1 MKRKLASLLMMSLV
15 FTQLTGCSLFQKVT
29 AEDLVIDGFNTL
41 ANADSYDMDME
52 LILDIKAEI
61 EEGMNMGMGIKA
73 DLNIEGEDDITH
85 IKGDMGIEVMDM
97 SMEEELESWV
107 EVDGDTTYTY
117 DYSAEDDA
125 WYVSEEDTDEDD
137 DKVRFDEDLLD
148 IFTDL
153 TLDERESKKDDYVVT
168 ALVDMDEIKDL
179 LEEFGD
185 TSSLDELEDLGIDT
199 DSKDFEL
206 GFTMEMTFDAD
217 TKEIKTLMLDID
229 GDAVSVDG
237 VEFEEFAFEL
247 TFNSFN
253 EELDLSI
260 PKSVKNDALA
270 APSADDFD
278 SDLGDDYD
286 YNDDYGDDIIDEI
299 EDLETD
305 VIIDTDVKDITDTLT
320 SGNWIDFD
328 DIHFYVNGTKFTLGK
343 TTLQDMIDAG
353 VPFEEDDLANI
364 NNNVKVN
371 YESNN
376 YSITM
381 GDYWSTTVSFGN
393 YTDGNIA
400 EKDAVLCYVSCYT
413 RDDET
418 QNVVSFDFPLDVDE
432 ETLLANAGE
441 PTKSKTYD
449 EDPDY
454 VSSYYEYQKESE
466 EYYGKYGYEF
476 RYMNGE
482 LEAVTLDYL
491 P

>member
-1 MKRKLASLLMMSLV
+1 MKRKLVSLLMMSLV

-29 AEDLVIDGFNTL
+29 AEDLVIDGLNTI
-41 ANADSYDMDME
+41 ANAESYDMDAD
-52 LILDIKAEI
+52 LVIKVKAEV
-61 EEGMNMGMGIKA
+61 EDSVTMGMDINT
-73 DLNIEGEDDITH
+73 DINIEREEDLTH
-85 IKGDMGIEVMDM
+85 LKGDMGIEFMGM

-117 DYSAEDDA
+117 DYSAEDGL
-125 WYVSEEDTDEDD
+125 WYVSEEDTEDT
-137 DKVRFDEDLLD
+137 DKAEFDEDSLD
-148 IFTDL
+148 IFSDL
-153 TLDERESKKDDYVVT
+153 TLEERDSKKDDYVVT
-168 ALVDMDEIKDL
+168 ALIDIDEIKDL
-179 LEEFGD
+179 LDEFGD

-206 GFTMEMTFDAD
+206 GFAVEMTFDAD
-217 TKEIKTLMLDID
+217 TKEIKTLKLDID
-229 GDAVSVDG
+229 GDAVSLDE
-237 VEFEEFAFEL
+237 VEFEEFTLEL
-247 TFNSFN
+247 KFNSFN
-253 EELDLSI
+253 EDLGLKV

-278 SDLGDDYD
+278 FGLGDEYDLGDDYE
-286 YNDDYGDDIIDEI
+286 YDIMDEI

-305 VIIDTDVKDITDTLT
+305 VNIDTDVKDVTDTLT
-320 SGNWIDFD
+320 TGNWVDFD

-353 VPFEEDDLANI
+353 VPFEEGDLANV
-364 NNNVKVN
+364 NNNVKAN
-371 YESNN
+371 YESNS
-376 YSITM
+376 YSIMM

-441 PTKSKTYD
+441 PTKFKTYD
-449 EDPDY
+449 DDPDY

-466 EYYGKYGYEF
+466 AYYGKYGYEF

-482 LEAVTLDYL
+482 LDAVTLDYL